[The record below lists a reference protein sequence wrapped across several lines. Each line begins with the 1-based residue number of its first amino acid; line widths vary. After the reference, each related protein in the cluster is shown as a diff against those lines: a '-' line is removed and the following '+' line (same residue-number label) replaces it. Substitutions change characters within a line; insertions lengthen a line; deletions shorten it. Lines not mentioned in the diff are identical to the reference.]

1 MSAFAKRL
9 IDILLSGT
17 VLLIIA
23 PLMAAISLAIRLSIG
38 RPVLFRQT
46 RPGYKG
52 KPFTLLKFRTMT
64 VQDAQALLLP
74 DAERLT
80 PIGKLLRQW
89 SLDELPQLW
98 NVVRGDMSLVGPRP
112 LLMQYIRRYT
122 PEQAR
127 RHDAKPGLT
136 GWAQINGRNG
146 LAWPE
151 KFSLDLWYVDN
162 WNLRLDAW
170 ILVRTLWQ
178 VLKREGISQKGYAT
192 MPEFWGPEFSGPKF
206 SGPEFSEPNFSGSE
220 RNEP

>member
-1 MSAFAKRL
+1 MSRFAKRL
-9 IDILLSGT
+9 TDILVSGT
-17 VLLIIA
+17 ALLITA
-23 PLMAAISLAIRLSIG
+23 PLMAAIPLAIRLSIG

-52 KPFTLLKFRTMT
+52 RPFTLLKFRTMT
-64 VQDAQALLLP
+64 AARHAQGLLLP

-80 PIGKLLRQW
+80 PIGRLLRQR

-98 NVVRGDMSLVGPRP
+98 NVLRGDMSLVGPRP
-112 LLMQYIRRYT
+112 LLMQYICRYT

-127 RHDAKPGLT
+127 RHCAKPGLT
-136 GWAQINGRNG
+136 GWAQVNGRNA
-146 LAWPE
+146 LTWPK

-178 VLKREGISQKGYAT
+178 VLKREGISQEGHAT
-192 MPEFWGPEFSGPKF
+192 MSEFSGD
-206 SGPEFSEPNFSGSE
+206 EPN
-220 RNEP
+220 EP